1 MIKAILF
8 DLDAT
13 LLPMDQDL
21 FLKTYMG
28 KMAKKMTAFGYKAE
42 EFIEAI
48 WLGSYEMIKND
59 GSRSNEEAF
68 WSYFCKRFGEGARE
82 HEPYLDEFYRN
93 EFCSVKSVCGYD
105 AASRRIV
112 ERIKAAGI
120 PVILATNPVFPEVA
134 TNERIKWAGLEP
146 ELFDFITTYENSRF
160 SKPNPKYY
168 LEIAEKIGVAPEDCL
183 MVGNDTSDDM
193 SAAKAGMQVYLV
205 TDNLINKSGESIGQ
219 YPNGSL
225 ADLEKFLGKI
235 FDQL

>member
-1 MIKAILF
+1 MVKAVLF

-13 LLPMDQDL
+13 LLPMDQDV
-21 FLKTYMG
+21 FLKTYLG
-28 KMAKKMTAFGYKAE
+28 KMAKKMTAFGYNEA

-59 GSRSNEEAF
+59 GSRLNSEAF
-68 WSYFCKRFGEGARE
+68 WSYFCKRFGEKAIE
-82 HEPYLDEFYRN
+82 HEPYLDAFYRN
-93 EFCSVKSVCGYD
+93 EFRQVKSICGYD

-112 ERIKAAGI
+112 ERVKAAGI
-120 PVILATNPVFPEVA
+120 PAILATNPVFPEVA
-134 TNERIKWAGLEP
+134 TNERILWAGLEP
-146 ELFDFITTYENSRF
+146 ELFDFITTYDNSRF

-205 TDNLINKSGESIGQ
+205 TDNLINKSGEDISK
-219 YPNGSL
+219 YPNGTL
-225 ADLEKFLGKI
+225 VDFEKYLDKI
-235 FDQL
+235 F